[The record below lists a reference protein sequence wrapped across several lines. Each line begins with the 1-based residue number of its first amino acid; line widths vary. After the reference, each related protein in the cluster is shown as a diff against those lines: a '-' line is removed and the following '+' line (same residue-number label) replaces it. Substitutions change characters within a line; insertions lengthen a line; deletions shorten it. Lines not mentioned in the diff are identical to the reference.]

1 MIKSMTAFAAV
12 EKSDEKEGTVS
23 TEIRTYNSRNLDL
36 SIRLPAGFSILEE
49 KIKQIVGSHLER
61 GRVEIRMFFKETL
74 ENTQNY
80 EVDVAKLTSYL
91 TCIEQVKNLSGIQTD
106 IDLGMIVGL
115 PGMIVPTEN
124 GKNIEAHW
132 PFMADCLEQALTLV
146 NEMRVKE
153 GSFIGL
159 DIIERIKDIEGR
171 LVLIESESKDIPN
184 LYREKLQARIESLT
198 EGIVTIDPVRI
209 AQEAAFLADRSDIS
223 EEIIRVSSHLS
234 QFYAILEDEKPG
246 GRKLNFLLQEL
257 NREFNTIGSKS
268 GSAQISH
275 AIVEVKAELEKIREQ
290 VQNVE

>member
-1 MIKSMTAFAAV
+1 MIKSMTAFAAI

-23 TEIRTYNSRNLDL
+23 IEIRTYNSRNLDL
-36 SIRLPAGFSILEE
+36 AIRLPAGFSILEE
-49 KIKQIVGSHLER
+49 KIKQIVGAHLER
-61 GRVEIRMFFKETL
+61 GRVEIRMSFKEAL
-74 ENTQNY
+74 ENAQNY
-80 EVDVAKLTSYL
+80 EVDEAKLKSYL

-106 IDLGMIVGL
+106 MDLGMIVGL
-115 PGMIVPTEN
+115 PGMIVPMEN
-124 GKNIEAHW
+124 GKDIEAQW
-132 PFMADCLEQALTLV
+132 PFIADCLEQALTLV
-146 NEMRVKE
+146 NEMRQKE

-159 DIIERIKDIEGR
+159 DMVERIKDIEGR

-184 LYREKLQARIESLT
+184 LYREKLHARIESLT

-223 EEIIRVSSHLS
+223 EEIIRVHSHLN
-234 QFYAILEDEKPG
+234 QFHAILQDEKPG

-290 VQNVE
+290 VQNIE